1 MSGLLWGREP
11 LLHLWLLVPVLS
23 PSGGL
28 EQLEKAGN
36 LEGVLPPA
44 PSLCLETGCNRL
56 SAQHRPAEQSS

>member
-11 LLHLWLLVPVLS
+11 LLLLLVPVLS
-23 PSGGL
+23 PSL

-56 SAQHRPAEQSS
+56 SAQYRPAEQSS